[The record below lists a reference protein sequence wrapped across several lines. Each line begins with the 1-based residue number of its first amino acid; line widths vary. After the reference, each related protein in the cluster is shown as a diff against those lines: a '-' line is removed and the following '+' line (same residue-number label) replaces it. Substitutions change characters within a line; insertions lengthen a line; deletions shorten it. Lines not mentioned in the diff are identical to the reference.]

1 MNEGDDRT
9 TLLCWHSE
17 GHGLEVVQGAVRL
30 LGDRSVAV
38 EHVRYLVEVGSAVTE
53 AAVRD
58 ATGVDA
64 VTLHALALDGPTH
77 HASIYRAVRDEVL
90 PRVARCARLHVNVS
104 PGTPAMHA
112 VWLVL
117 RAAGAMPET
126 TRLWSSQVDRRDG
139 RRWIEPVTFEVN
151 TYLAEVRAAQ
161 RASPRAP
168 TYDPEPRSA
177 ARRQFQER
185 LYRYASVPGAPLL
198 VRGER
203 GTGKTRLVEEHVGRV
218 RGRRV
223 TTVACGALEGADARL
238 AEAELFGYEKGA
250 FSGAVALRKGLVEA
264 ADGGILFLDEVQ
276 DLPRAL
282 QRKVVRVLQG
292 PPRRFRRVGGI
303 EELTV
308 DVDVVCASN
317 LPDPELDARLDADL
331 LDRIGLLSV
340 RVPPLRECREDLAD
354 DWQRVW
360 SAVRQG
366 AAFPEEAPVSGRL
379 RERLRTDPLRGNLR
393 DLQALALRVMAWWPT
408 RGSDALDT
416 AIEEWPAGGR
426 EASRPGA
433 LSFGAGSRRERIA
446 TFCAALA
453 REAYAEWGGWKR
465 AGRELGCDEKTL
477 RDDAKGGGD

>member
-1 MNEGDDRT
+1 MTARDNRA

-30 LGDRSVAV
+30 LREQGVSV
-38 EHVRYLVEVGSAVTE
+38 EHVRYLVEVGAAVTE

-58 ATGVDA
+58 ATGVHE
-64 VTLHALALDGPTH
+64 VTLHPLSLDGPTRH
-77 HASIYRAVRDEVL
+77 DSIYRAVRDEVL
-90 PRVARCARLHVNVS
+90 PLVARCTRLHVNVS

-112 VWLVL
+112 VWLML
-117 RAAGAMPET
+117 RAAGAMPEGA
-126 TRLWSSQVDRRDG
+126 RLWSSQIDRRDR
-139 RRWIEPVTFEVN
+139 RRWIEPVAFEVN

-161 RASPRAP
+161 RARPREP
-168 TYDPEPRSA
+168 TYDPEARSE
-177 ARRQFQER
+177 ARRRFQER

-198 VRGER
+198 VLGER
-203 GTGKTRLVEEHVGRV
+203 GTGKTRLVEEHVARI

-250 FSGAVALRKGLVEA
+250 FSGAIARRKGLIESA
-264 ADGGILFLDEVQ
+264 EGGVLFLDEVQ

-292 PPRRFRRVGGI
+292 PPRRFRRVGGV

-317 LPDPELDARLDADL
+317 LPDAELAARLDADL
-331 LDRIGLLSV
+331 LDRIGLLPV

-354 DWQRVW
+354 DWRRVW
-360 SAVRQG
+360 AAMRQG
-366 AAFPEEAPVSGRL
+366 DALPEEAPTSVKL

-393 DLQALALRVMAWWPT
+393 DLQALALRVMAWWPA
-408 RGSDALDT
+408 RGEDALEA
-416 AIEEWPAGGR
+416 AIEEWPAGGC
-426 EASRPGA
+426 APARPSA
-433 LSFGAGSRRERIA
+433 LAFGAGSRTERIA
-446 TFCAALA
+446 AFRAALA
-453 REAYAEWGGWKR
+453 EEARAQWGTWTR
-465 AGRELGCDEKTL
+465 AASELGCDAKTL
-477 RDDAKGGGD
+477 RDDAKEGE

>member
-1 MNEGDDRT
+1 MTGRDDRA

-30 LGDRSVAV
+30 LGEQGVAV
-38 EHVRYLVEVGSAVTE
+38 EHVRYLVEGGAAVTA

-58 ATGVDA
+58 VTGVGE
-64 VTLHALALDGPTH
+64 VTLHALSLDGPTR

-90 PRVARCARLHVNVS
+90 PRVARCHQLHVNVS

-117 RAAGAMPET
+117 HAAGAMPEG
-126 TRLWSSQVDRRDG
+126 TRLWSSQVDRRGG
-139 RRWIEPVTFEVN
+139 RRWIEPVAFEVN

-161 RASPRAP
+161 RTRPREP

-177 ARRQFQER
+177 ARLRFQER

-198 VRGER
+198 VLGER
-203 GTGKTRLVEEHVGRV
+203 GTGKTRLVEEYVGRV

-223 TTVACGALEGADARL
+223 TAVACGALEGADARL

-250 FSGAVALRKGLVEA
+250 FSGATALRRGLVES
-264 ADGGILFLDEVQ
+264 ADGGVLFLDEVQ

-292 PPRRFRRVGGI
+292 PPRRFRRVGGVN
-303 EELTV
+303 ELTV

-317 LPDPELDARLDADL
+317 LPDAQLDARLDADL
-331 LDRIGLLSV
+331 LDRVGLLRV

-360 SAVRQG
+360 AAMRQG
-366 AAFPEEAPVSGRL
+366 AALPEEAPLNARL
-379 RERLRTDPLRGNLR
+379 RERLRTDPLHGNLR
-393 DLQALALRVMAWWPT
+393 DLQALALRVMAWWPA
-408 RGSDALDT
+408 RGPDALET
-416 AIEEWPAGGR
+416 GIEEWPAGGR
-426 EASRPGA
+426 EVACPSA
-433 LSFGAGSRRERIA
+433 LSFGTGSRKERIA

-453 REAYAEWGGWKR
+453 REAYAEWRGWKR
-465 AGRELGCDEKTL
+465 AGGELKCDEKTL
-477 RDDAKGGGD
+477 RDDAKEGGT